1 MSEAR
6 MSEARRV
13 LVVDDDLEIVQAA
26 CLRLRAAG
34 FEAWEATDGEAAL
47 AAAVERRPD
56 LILLDVRMPH
66 KDGLA
71 VLSELKHRPDTSQ
84 IPVVMLSASVV
95 DQSAGLDGGARFFIR
110 KPYNGATLVQA
121 VRTALET
128 PANSDPALVEATSF
142 EEHGDAKQA
151 NSGGR

>member
-1 MSEAR
+1 MSD
-6 MSEARRV
+6 ARRV
-13 LVVDDDLEIVQAA
+13 LVVDDEVEIVRAA

-34 FEAWEATDGEAAL
+34 YEACEATDGRTAVAT
-47 AAAVERRPD
+47 AVERRPD

-66 KDGLA
+66 KDGLE
-71 VLSELKHRPDTSQ
+71 VLSELKHRPDTRH

-95 DQSAGLDGGARFFIR
+95 DQAAGLDGGARFFIR
-110 KPYNGATLVQA
+110 KPYSGAALVQA

-151 NSGGR
+151 NPSGR